1 MGNAKLKAKPIKDIA
16 RINIKMRLEMIPIVG
31 IQKLSN
37 MRNLTKIAI
46 SQATFGVR
54 RPMSTTFVDI
64 FKGYNAVVHTKIKF
78 QEKVG
83 QINPTTQSTCTHFD
97 SGRLAH
103 PFDSTSLT
111 IRVDSKHYQFDS
123 GRRGGH
129 FAEALRFDASG
140 SFRV

>member
-64 FKGYNAVVHTKIKF
+64 FKGYNVVVHSKIKL
-78 QEKVG
+78 QEEAG
-83 QINPTTQSTCTHFD
+83 QNDLTAQQTCTHIDSTCTHT
-97 SGRLAH
+97 
-103 PFDSTSLT
+103 DSTC
-111 IRVDSKHYQFDS
+111 I
-123 GRRGGH
+123 
-129 FAEALRFDASG
+129 
-140 SFRV
+140 